1 MKRGPFLSL
10 CTVFDAIPSNIDEL
24 LSMDSSAHVF
34 VFREFYT
41 HYKDWL
47 TYSGKT
53 DRPDEHCY
61 NLSISNNL
69 TQMVNFLTRIPDCD
83 SDIPA
88 LLDFFLSSDTSI
100 CSTMAFPLLWNSDQ
114 VVASVSTD
122 FASNSEWDNLFYCI
136 TYKYFCVI
144 GIVFVVIWEMF

>member
-41 HYKDWL
+41 HYKDQL

-83 SDIPA
+83 SDTPA

-100 CSTMAFPLLWNSDQ
+100 CSTMAFPLL
-114 VVASVSTD
+114 
-122 FASNSEWDNLFYCI
+122 
-136 TYKYFCVI
+136 
-144 GIVFVVIWEMF
+144 